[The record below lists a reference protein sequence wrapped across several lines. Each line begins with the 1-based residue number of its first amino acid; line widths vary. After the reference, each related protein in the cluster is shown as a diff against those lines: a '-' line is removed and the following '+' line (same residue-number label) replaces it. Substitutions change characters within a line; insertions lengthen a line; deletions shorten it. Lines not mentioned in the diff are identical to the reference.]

1 MNDIERVINFWF
13 NEIDPANWW
22 KKDINF
28 DQMIT
33 DRFLA
38 IHNMATQCE
47 LYEWRDTP
55 LGRLAEVI
63 VLDQFSR
70 NIYRNDTRSFA
81 NDSLA
86 LCLAQETVRAG
97 ANRKLKN
104 AEKAFLYMPFMH
116 SESAMIHEIAVGLF
130 SEPGLESNL
139 DFELKHK
146 RIIDQFGRYPHRNE
160 ILGRQ
165 STPEE
170 VKFLQES
177 GTSYP

>member
-1 MNDIERVINFWF
+1 MNSFEGIINFWF
-13 NEIDPANWW
+13 DEIDPVNWW

-33 DRFLA
+33 DRFLTV
-38 IHNMATQCE
+38 HNMATQCV
-47 LYEWRDTP
+47 LYGWRDSP

-70 NIYRNDTRSFA
+70 NIYRDDTRSFL

-86 LCLAQETVRAG
+86 LCLAQEAVRTG
-97 ANRKLKN
+97 ANRKLMN

-116 SESAMIHEIAVGLF
+116 SESSMIHEIAVELF

-146 RIIDQFGRYPHRNE
+146 SIIDQFGRYPHRNE

-170 VKFLQES
+170 VKYLQES
-177 GTSYP
+177 GSSF

>member
-1 MNDIERVINFWF
+1 MNEIEKVINFWF
-13 NEIDPANWW
+13 DEIDPANWW

-38 IHNMATQCE
+38 IHDKATQCE
-47 LYEWRDTP
+47 LYEWRESP
-55 LGRLAEVI
+55 LGRVAEVI

-70 NIYRNDTRSFA
+70 NIHRNNALSFA

-86 LCLAQETVRAG
+86 LCLAQEAVRAG
-97 ANRKLKN
+97 IDRKLKN
-104 AEKAFLYMPFMH
+104 NEKAFLYMPFMH
-116 SESAMIHEIAVGLF
+116 SESTMIHEIAVGLF

-146 RIIDQFGRYPHRNE
+146 QIIDQFGRFPHRNE
-160 ILGRQ
+160 ILGRR
-165 STPEE
+165 STPDE
-170 VKFLQES
+170 VKFLQKS
-177 GTSYP
+177 GSSF